1 MAPPLINLTV
11 YTREY
16 SRKTTI
22 TAKVAKEVF
31 FLTPEDLKYVDY
43 DRPSGWEAYTM
54 KTGSCKLYNIHEI
67 RRISIRK
74 FGSAQALIDKAEAL
88 NTRRTNKARR
98 DKEKRE
104 EEHRRRVEAAAAAER
119 ARLAEIER
127 KKQVRLEKK
136 RQAEQQAKD
145 AASWRELVAGMQGTG
160 MLVNTE
166 SLRRILEDV
175 QAWKKRR
182 AEEMQIHAQPESSIT
197 APGFSSTVVSPQKRV
212 RLEGGFA
219 DAVTRDSQV
228 DSHSDAEDSSSCI
241 TVDLTQT
248 A

>member
-1 MAPPLINLTV
+1 MAPQINIEI
-11 YTREY
+11 YTREF
-16 SRKTTI
+16 SPNKSI
-22 TAKVAKEVF
+22 TAKNAKEIF
-31 FLTPEDLKYVDY
+31 FLTVQDLKYVDHE
-43 DRPSGWEAYTM
+43 RPSCMVA
-54 KTGSCKLYNIHEI
+54 GSYKLFDIHEI
-67 RRISIRK
+67 KHLSIRK
-74 FGSAQALIDKAEAL
+74 FGSVQALIEKATAL
-88 NTRRTNKARR
+88 NQRRANKVRR
-98 DKEKRE
+98 DEEKRE

-119 ARLAEIER
+119 FRVAEIER
-127 KKQVRLEKK
+127 KKRERLEKK

-197 APGFSSTVVSPQKRV
+197 APGSSSTVVSPQKRV

-228 DSHSDAEDSSSCI
+228 GSHSDADEDSSSCI